1 MRRII
6 ATLLLALLI
15 GFVSYR
21 AALAV
26 AAPGRTSLAICGD
39 AKVSALFDT
48 LTGFPYG
55 WTCARTD
62 GLGEVQ
68 YSPELE
74 AHWVRSVV
82 FGLAVVPLALVAVW
96 WLRRRRLH
104 GGNRRSAAPTSA
116 QRPGVR
122 TDG

>member
-6 ATLLLALLI
+6 ATLVLALLI
-15 GFVSYR
+15 GFGSYR
-21 AALAV
+21 TALAV

-39 AKVSALFDT
+39 GKVSALFDT
-48 LTGFPYG
+48 LTGFPWG
-55 WTCARTD
+55 WACARSD

-68 YSPELE
+68 YSPDLE

-82 FGLAVVPLALVAVW
+82 FGLAVVPLALVALS

-104 GGNRRSAAPTSA
+104 GAHRRSDAPTSA
-116 QRPGVR
+116 Q
-122 TDG
+122 